1 MAEKR
6 MFAKQIIDSDAFLDM
21 PLSTQT
27 LYFHLSM
34 RADDDGF
41 INNPKKIQRMIG
53 ASEDDLKVL
62 IGKRFIIPFESGI
75 VVIKHWRIHN
85 YIQKDRY
92 KPTAYTEER
101 SQLKL
106 KDNGVY
112 TLDTDCIQDVS
123 DMETQNRLDKI
134 RLDKSREDKKST
146 RFAPPTIEEI
156 SAYITENGY
165 HVDANSFYDFYVSV
179 GWKVGSNKPMKDW
192 KAAIRTWER
201 RDNKKP
207 AKAKTAPSASMS
219 HNYTAEQMAEL
230 RKRAKE

>member
-146 RFAPPTIEEI
+146 RFAPPSVTEVN
-156 SAYITENGY
+156 AYINEKGY
-165 HVDANSFYDFYVSV
+165 QVDADAFVNFYVSNGWMV
-179 GWKVGSNKPMKDW
+179 GKNKMKDW

-207 AKAKTAPSASMS
+207 AKVKTAPSASMS